1 MGPARPRDAADSDIG
16 RRPTPTAGAPIPAA
30 ATQAVFRM
38 PTRVR
43 RRTHTRA
50 AASGLDVVARL
61 MADAREQLLAEHD
74 VVR

>member
-1 MGPARPRDAADSDIG
+1 MRI
-16 RRPTPTAGAPIPAA
+16 
-30 ATQAVFRM
+30 
-38 PTRVR
+38 RVR

-50 AASGLDVVARL
+50 AASGQDAVARL